1 MNIILFDNAN
11 RSRLFPLTL
20 TRAIGGIPIGIFTI
34 KERWERITNQPVFV
48 LTAPELKDLY
58 ASIPSGDCLFIDAT
72 IKPEKDLVDAILS
85 LKVGE
90 GMRDEHGVVAVRK
103 LIKEEVD
110 LQIIEH
116 DHSYF
121 TLIYNTSRII
131 YPSDIFKAN
140 QDYILFDFS
149 LIGDS
154 ANYLNDCNSTIFI
167 SSTNIFIEEGAKVE
181 YSILNASA
189 GPIYI
194 GKNATVMEGSLIRG
208 PFVLGEG
215 STVKMGTKV
224 YGATTVGPFSVIGG
238 EVKNSVIFGFSN
250 KGHDGYLGDSVIG
263 EWCNMGAGTSNS
275 NLKNTGGDVR
285 VWSYFQKDYI
295 SAGMKCGVIM
305 GDYSRTAINTSINTG
320 TVIGTCCNVFGSG
333 LTPKHIPDFAW
344 GFNDKEQYNFDK
356 ALQDISNWKKM
367 KNKILTEPET
377 KVLRHIFEN
386 TINEKI

>member
-1 MNIILFDNAN
+1 MNIVLFDNAN

-20 TRAIGGIPIGIFTI
+20 TRAIGGIRIGIFTI

-140 QDYILFDFS
+140 QDYILFDCS